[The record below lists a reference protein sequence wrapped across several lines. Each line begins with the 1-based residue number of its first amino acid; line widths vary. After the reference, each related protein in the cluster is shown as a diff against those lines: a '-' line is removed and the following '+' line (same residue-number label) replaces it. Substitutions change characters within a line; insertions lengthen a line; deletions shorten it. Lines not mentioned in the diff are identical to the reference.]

1 MDKLELQTPK
11 TIKLFDNTEKI
22 IDKAKNGENTQSMEV
37 VEVISVEWHFIGNIN
52 KCLRYYI
59 LLDPVNLILIW

>member
-11 TIKLFDNTEKI
+11 TITLFDNTEKI

-37 VEVISVEWHFIGNIN
+37 VEVISVE
-52 KCLRYYI
+52 
-59 LLDPVNLILIW
+59 